1 MGCKSCFI
9 GGHSETEWQV
19 LYPSTYS
26 QSLWSLIMQA
36 QCDSSETKNEF
47 KMKLAASLLA
57 VIVCIEMH
65 EEMIFTF
72 EGP

>member
-1 MGCKSCFI
+1 MASALLKYVQPVPSV
-9 GGHSETEWQV
+9 SDYASPV
-19 LYPSTYS
+19 LIPVRLKT
-26 QSLWSLIMQA
+26 
-36 QCDSSETKNEF
+36 F